1 MTQAVDADVV
11 VARGAEALEAVAVA
25 SERMVDLARSMR
37 ERPGARRAASGVEC
51 RRYRSGST
59 FDVYVEVELASDY
72 VLTWWLE
79 VGWTERWTIES
90 RVLLNHDGGQDVV
103 RAFPDRWA
111 EDSAGFT
118 TELAAA
124 VDELVGSAEEVDLAR
139 Y

>member
-1 MTQAVDADVV
+1 MTQAVDADVA
-11 VARGAEALEAVAVA
+11 VAQGAEALEAVAVA
-25 SERMVDLARSMR
+25 SERMTALASSMR
-37 ERPGARRAASGVEC
+37 GRPGVRRVVPGVDC

-59 FDVYVEVELASDY
+59 FDVYVEVELASDN

-79 VGWTERWTIES
+79 VDWTRRWTIES

-111 EDSAGFT
+111 EDSVGFT

-124 VDELVGSAEEVDLAR
+124 VDELVGSAEGVDLTR